1 MEDHKDYLKNEWFQR
16 WVAKDDDEE
25 ANNYWK
31 SWMEENPALKK
42 DLIENRELVRSMSFE
57 EHTVGDDHIND
68 SWHEVRDSINQT
80 YHLFSIKGAV
90 KIAAAIALLLASIFI
105 WQGNIKIKT
114 DGHHLADEK
123 SIVKHAE
130 KGTKLTVQL
139 SDGTKIK
146 LNGGSKLIYPEVFG
160 SQSREVELVGEGFFD
175 VAHEKDRPFIV
186 KAGKINTT
194 VLGTRFAVNAM
205 NEDKVQV
212 ALVSGKVKVEN
223 KNHEDNGSSC
233 NTMLLEPGMK
243 AIYSDN
249 CLQRS
254 KIDKLMDLG
263 WKDGIIAFENSS
275 VREVA
280 SRLEQWYGVSI
291 QLKHAEKISS
301 SFNGVYKNE
310 TLPNV
315 LNSIAHSLNFTYKIN
330 KNTVYIN
337 GI

>member
-1 MEDHKDYLKNEWFQR
+1 MEHQEDYLKNEWFQR
-16 WVAKDDDEE
+16 WVAREEDEE
-25 ANNYWK
+25 ANHYWK
-31 SWMEENPALKK
+31 NWMKENPDLKE
-42 DLIENRELVRSMSFE
+42 DLIKKRDMVRAMSFQE
-57 EHTVGDDHIND
+57 YTVGQEHID
-68 SWHEVRDSINQT
+68 GSWHEVRDSINRTHQS
-80 YHLFSIKGAV
+80 FGFKGIM
-90 KIAAAIALLLASIFI
+90 KIAAAIALLVASVFI

-114 DGHHLADEK
+114 DVDNFAYGQN
-123 SIVKHAE
+123 IIKHAE

-175 VAHEKDRPFIV
+175 VAHETDRPFIV

-205 NEDKVQV
+205 NEEKVQV

-223 KNHEDNGSSC
+223 NTNKEEGSPC
-233 NTMLLEPGMK
+233 NSMLLEPGMK
-243 AIYSDN
+243 AVYSDN

-275 VREVA
+275 MRDVV

-291 QLKHAEKISS
+291 ELKHAEKISN

-315 LNSIAHSLNFTYKIN
+315 LNSIAHSLNFTYRIK